1 MPTPNRGY
9 VYPATSS
16 PATVPADLRAPLE
29 QVDADVQTLVDELG
43 EMVSLNPDGTLPDA
57 AEQQVEVIAREHG
70 TPPGSIPIFSTLTEA
85 QAWELANPGR
95 VALTTE
101 APPDPGA
108 WVAAAPAFDLATGR
122 VTIPS
127 DAGATYTINGA
138 PVSAGSH
145 PVEVPSTVTV
155 AAVAKAG
162 YTLAGQT
169 EWVQAFEEYVDP
181 YTAAALALGPQHY
194 FAFDDG
200 ALPPRDRGTAAGA
213 GFVAQ
218 NTPDFNG
225 PDIGV
230 GVSSFVNTGNY
241 ILQARPAAAV
251 PAFSFATVVSPS
263 AGVLSYYCQAWDGT
277 TQFDHGDAWG
287 DHRVQAKFPGMTSAQ
302 QFIAP
307 GAYHRTMHL
316 AFTWDGATG
325 RVYVDGAEIGSAAA
339 SGTFNAQASGMYIA
353 RAASGSTV
361 ATAGVTMDFTH
372 AWTATEV
379 ASLAEAVG
387 A

>member
-16 PATVPADLRAPLE
+16 PATVPADLRALLE

-57 AEQQVEVIAREHG
+57 AEQQVEAIAREHG
-70 TPPGSIPIFSTLTEA
+70 TPPGSIPIFSTLAEA

-101 APPDPGA
+101 TPPDPGA
-108 WVAAAPAFDLATGR
+108 WVAAAPAFDLVTGR
-122 VTIPS
+122 VAIPS

-145 PVEVPSTVTV
+145 SVEVPSTVVV

-181 YTAAALALGPQHY
+181 YTAAALALAPQHY

-200 ALPPRDRGTAAGA
+200 GLPPRDRGSAAGA
-213 GFVAQ
+213 GFSAAGV
-218 NTPDFNG
+218 NVNG
-225 PDIGV
+225 PAIGV
-230 GVSSFVNTGNY
+230 GSSSFQQVGATRVT
-241 ILQARPAAAV
+241 LQSRPSV
-251 PAFSFATVVSPS
+251 ESRAFSFAAVIHPTAGTVTTVFTSWDLGVSFEV
-263 AGVLSYYCQAWDGT
+263 GNAWAS
-277 TQFDHGDAWG
+277 HKV
-287 DHRVQAKFPGMTSAQ
+287 RVKFPGMSDKTL
-302 QFIAP
+302 FDAP
-307 GAYHRTMHL
+307 GLFNRRMHI
-316 AFTWDGATG
+316 AFTWDGAVG
-325 RVYVDGAEIGSAAA
+325 RVYMDGVELGAAPAAGLLGAQAGTILLFPDANATVAMAGAALDFTRAWSAA
-339 SGTFNAQASGMYIA
+339 
-353 RAASGSTV
+353 
-361 ATAGVTMDFTH
+361 
-372 AWTATEV
+372 EV
-379 ASLAEAVG
+379 ASLAKAVG

>member
-29 QVDADVQTLVDELG
+29 QVDADMQTLVDELG
-43 EMVSLNPDGTLPDA
+43 EMVSLNPDGTLPEA
-57 AEQQVEVIAREHG
+57 AEQQVEAIARENG
-70 TPPGSIPIFSTLTEA
+70 TPPGSIPIFSTLAEA

-108 WVAAAPAFDLATGR
+108 WVAAAPAFDLVTGR
-122 VTIPS
+122 IAIPS

-181 YTAAALALGPQHY
+181 YTAAALALNPQHY

-213 GFVAQ
+213 GFLAQ
-218 NTPDFNG
+218 ETTDFNG

-230 GVSSFVNTGNY
+230 GASSFLNTGNY
-241 ILQARPAAAV
+241 ILQGRPAAAV
-251 PAFSFATVVSPS
+251 PAFSFAAVVSPS
-263 AGVLSYYCQAWDGT
+263 AGPFFYYCQAWDGT
-277 TQFDHGDAWG
+277 TQFGHGDAWG

-302 QFIAP
+302 QFSAP
-307 GAYHRTMHL
+307 GAYRRTMHL

-325 RVYVDGAEIGSAAA
+325 RVYMDGAEIGSAAA
-339 SGTFNAQASGMYIA
+339 SGTFNAQAAGMYIA
-353 RAASGSTV
+353 RKSSGSTV
-361 ATAGVTMDFTH
+361 AMAGVAMDFTR
-372 AWTATEV
+372 AWSAAEV

>member
-16 PATVPADLRAPLE
+16 PATVPADLQAPLE

-43 EMVSLNPDGTLPDA
+43 EMVSLNPDGTLPEA
-57 AEQQVEVIAREHG
+57 AEQQVEAIAREHG
-70 TPPGSIPIFSTLTEA
+70 TPPGAIPIFETLAEA

-101 APPDPGA
+101 APPDQGA
-108 WVAAAPAFDLATGR
+108 WVAAAPAFDLVTGR

-138 PVSAGSH
+138 PASAGSH
-145 PVEVPSTVTV
+145 LVEVPSTVVV

-181 YTAAALALGPQHY
+181 YTAAALALNPQHY

-200 ALPPRDRGTAAGA
+200 VMPPRDRGSGAGA
-213 GFVAQ
+213 GFQAVDV
-218 NTPDFNG
+218 NVDG
-225 PDIGV
+225 PPLGV
-230 GVSSFVNTGNY
+230 GSSSFQQVGATRVM
-241 ILQARPAAAV
+241 LQSRPGV
-251 PAFSFATVVSPS
+251 ESHAFSFAAVIHPTVGILTTLFRSWDTAVSFEV
-263 AGVLSYYCQAWDGT
+263 GN
-277 TQFDHGDAWG
+277 AWG
-287 DHRVQAKFPGMTSAQ
+287 SHQVRVKFPGMSASTQ
-302 QFIAP
+302 LNAP
-307 GAYHRTMHL
+307 GLFNRRMHI
-316 AFTWDGATG
+316 AFTWDGAVGRAYMDGVELGTAPDTG
-325 RVYVDGAEIGSAAA
+325 VLGAQVATVLLFPDANATVAMAGAALDFTRAWSAA
-339 SGTFNAQASGMYIA
+339 
-353 RAASGSTV
+353 
-361 ATAGVTMDFTH
+361 
-372 AWTATEV
+372 EV